1 MIILQFV
8 IFFVIIMLK
17 SKKRVKMLDFINI
30 IEKLKDVLS
39 ADGNISKIFDKDVAD
54 SLNITQ
60 ANLATMKTRN
70 KIPFANILD
79 FCALKKISI
88 NWLLYGQDPSSL
100 IDSTDKYWIKYFPN
114 IAVSA
119 GGGAYEAQDNY
130 TKLDIPDY
138 FISALGGKDNIKHI
152 EAINV
157 SGDSMEPT
165 LNNEDIVFLD
175 TTKKE
180 ISKDGIYAFTNSNG
194 LFIKRIQ
201 KRVDGDIDIISDN
214 KEYPIQIANPQ
225 EINII
230 GKTIGSFG
238 TVY

>member
-1 MIILQFV
+1 
-8 IFFVIIMLK
+8 
-17 SKKRVKMLDFINI
+17 MLDVINI

-39 ADGNISKIFDKDVAD
+39 KDGKNDKVFDKDVAD

-79 FCALKKISI
+79 FCAIKKISI

-100 IDSTDKYWIKYFPN
+100 IDSTDKYWIKYFPD

-119 GGGAYEAQDNY
+119 GGGAYDASDDYE
-130 TKLDIPDY
+130 KLDVPDY
-138 FISALGGKDNIKHI
+138 FISILGGEQNIKNI

-165 LNNEDIVFLD
+165 LNTGNIIFLD
-175 TTKKE
+175 TQKKD
-180 ISKDGIYAFTNSNG
+180 ISKDGIYAFTNENG
-194 LFIKRIQ
+194 LFVKRIQ
-201 KRVDGDIDIISDN
+201 KRIDGQIDIISDN
-214 KEYPIQIANPQ
+214 KEYPIQITNKNN
-225 EINII
+225 INIM
-230 GKTIGSFG
+230 GKVVGVFGSI
-238 TVY
+238 Y